1 METFSYQ
8 RALPSCTLQKALLV
22 QIEKQLRLGIPR
34 LIQKGL
40 RKTLLGLGL
49 EDHKQLE
56 HYLITVES
64 KKEIRNYACARELP
78 LPYFERQPKKV
89 KIEYD
94 LGAAKFIKVNII
106 FSINDYAR
114 VYMTSQSPQVGKML
128 SKIADGLCASIIAYG
143 NRHRV
148 MHSSLVQSLF
158 LLAVPFAVMAYGLYS
173 EIDIFLLYSSMG
185 WLCLLLLGLVRTL
198 PQMFPLVTFETKHRL
213 KLNRIP
219 LLAKFSLLTVAAACY
234 IALVLMNM
242 PRAQS
247 SGPMMMAGLFGLF

>member
-8 RALPSCTLQKALLV
+8 RSLPSCTLQKALLV

-40 RKTLLGLGL
+40 RKTLVGLGL

-56 HYLITVES
+56 HYLISVES
-64 KKEIRNYACARELP
+64 KKETRNYACARELP

-114 VYMTSQSPQVGKML
+114 VYMTSQSPQVEKML
-128 SKIADGLCASIIAYG
+128 PKIADGLCASIIAYG
-143 NRHRV
+143 NRHKLL
-148 MHSSLVQSLF
+148 HSPVVQTLL
-158 LLAVPFAVMAYGLYS
+158 LLAIPCGVMAYGLYS
-173 EIDIFLLYSSMG
+173 KIDLFLLYSSMG

-198 PQMFPLVTFETKHRL
+198 PQMFPLVTFQTKYRL
-213 KLNRIP
+213 KMNRIP
-219 LLAKFSLLTVAAACY
+219 LLAKFSLLTVAVACY

-242 PRAQS
+242 PRS
-247 SGPMMMAGLFGLF
+247 NNSGTMMLAGLFGSF